1 MARSR
6 GQAARAV
13 APLLRACHERRGE
26 YPPRP
31 AMYSTHEIFA
41 KMPASTS
48 AQLLSHISEK
58 EKPLMKAT
66 IETLAK
72 QRNLRPVFVER
83 KPKTERFTWLQ
94 EALGRKV
101 NEGVAAHLLQIWLV
115 GTHGKLLCDFLD
127 GFGIAHDEHGT
138 IEEVPAAPEKAKL
151 VEVVNGLLEKY
162 DPPTVAVYLHTFQA
176 TDEKGWDTLEAL
188 LAEDPRL
195 KL

>member
-1 MARSR
+1 MAEGR

-66 IETLAK
+66 IEK
-72 QRNLRPVFVER
+72 I
-83 KPKTERFTWLQ
+83 
-94 EALGRKV
+94 GR
-101 NEGVAAHLLQIWLV
+101 AHV
-115 GTHGKLLCDFLD
+115 
-127 GFGIAHDEHGT
+127 
-138 IEEVPAAPEKAKL
+138 
-151 VEVVNGLLEKY
+151 
-162 DPPTVAVYLHTFQA
+162 
-176 TDEKGWDTLEAL
+176 
-188 LAEDPRL
+188 
-195 KL
+195 